1 MVTNMEQKDIKEYE
15 DFLKK
20 HYKGHYAQSEAWANI
35 KSDWKNEII
44 IVRDENNKIKG
55 TMSVLIRKL
64 PYFKSTLMYAPRGP
78 VCDIDDK
85 ETFNKIMEEANKLA
99 KKYKSFMIK
108 ADPDVLA
115 SNEEY
120 KEIAKKNGLSIP
132 IVYNTNSYENVE
144 TIKML
149 EGLVDVYL
157 PDFKY
162 FDNEIAQNLSQVKN
176 YSDVAKKAIQEMY
189 RQVGIPKFEYIYK
202 ITKSLI
208 EKDSEKAL
216 ENLWTRTQ
224 LEHQIATNLYS
235 RQALLDNKIAQIQ
248 HIVDTYEHG
257 KYIKNGV
264 NVAILGKP
272 NVGKS
277 SLLNKLAN
285 YEKAIVTNIPGTTR
299 DIVEETINLGNI
311 VLNISDTA
319 GIRDTD
325 DIIEKIGVEKSLKI
339 LEEMDLVLYLI
350 NGQDGVSSEDFEI
363 LSKIQNK
370 GLKYITVINKMDVTE
385 KSILAAN
392 MDELVKKGI
401 RKPIC
406 ISVQENTGIE
416 DLKNEIINL
425 FDSSDLDYSHEL
437 IITNERHK
445 DLLKKSIEYLKDAKN
460 EISMGQP
467 IDIVSIYVKK
477 STKTLGEIIGADVTQ
492 DIIAKIFEK
501 FCLGK

>member
-1 MVTNMEQKDIKEYE
+1 MSTTIAAIATALSNSGISIIRISGKDSLNIINKIFKSNTNLEPNRIIYGKILDNNEILDNVLVSYFKAPHSFTGEDVCEINCHGGNQITKDILQLVLESGAILAEPGEFSKRA
-15 DFLKK
+15 FL
-20 HYKGHYAQSEAWANI
+20 
-35 KSDWKNEII
+35 
-44 IVRDENNKIKG
+44 
-55 TMSVLIRKL
+55 
-64 PYFKSTLMYAPRGP
+64 
-78 VCDIDDK
+78 
-85 ETFNKIMEEANKLA
+85 
-99 KKYKSFMIK
+99 
-108 ADPDVLA
+108 
-115 SNEEY
+115 
-120 KEIAKKNGLSIP
+120 NG
-132 IVYNTNSYENVE
+132 
-144 TIKML
+144 KM
-149 EGLVDVYL
+149 D
-157 PDFKY
+157 
-162 FDNEIAQNLSQVKN
+162 LSQAEAVIN
-176 YSDVAKKAIQEMY
+176 LINAK
-189 RQVGIPKFEYIYK
+189 
-202 ITKSLI
+202 
-208 EKDSEKAL
+208 
-216 ENLWTRTQ
+216 TRT
-224 LEHQIATNLYS
+224 ESRIAAKNIEGDLSKKIRELREELVELMAHIEVSVDYPEYDYEEVEPES
-235 RQALLDNKIAQIQ
+235 IIGLLDKKISEIK
-248 HIVDTYEHG
+248 HIVDTYDHG

-350 NGQDGVSSEDFEI
+350 NGQDGVSKEDFEI

-385 KSILAAN
+385 KSILDTI
-392 MDELVKKGI
+392 MLELVDNGI
-401 RKPIC
+401 NKPIC
-406 ISVQENTGIE
+406 ISVEENVGIDE
-416 DLKNEIINL
+416 LKNEIINL
-425 FDSSDLDYSHEL
+425 FDSTDLDYTHEL
-437 IITNERHK
+437 IITNERHR
-445 DLLKKSIEYLKDAKN
+445 DLLKKAISYLNDAKN
-460 EISMGQP
+460 EINNGQP